1 MSIDKNGNSLMD
13 NLFNVNI
20 NFNLK
25 LLENPNV
32 KSEHANAQVISIIL
46 PEYTEKNI
54 KIIMDSYIKP
64 VYICTTINGLLIYFI
79 FVVY

>member
-1 MSIDKNGNSLMD
+1 MNKNGRKYLKTYAWALIKMMD
-13 NLFNVNI
+13 NLFNMNI

-46 PEYTEKNI
+46 PEYTEKN
-54 KIIMDSYIKP
+54 Y
-64 VYICTTINGLLIYFI
+64 
-79 FVVY
+79 

>member
-13 NLFNVNI
+13 NLFNMNI

-46 PEYTEKNI
+46 PEYTDKNI
-54 KIIMDSYIKP
+54 KIH
-64 VYICTTINGLLIYFI
+64 NGQLYKTCIHLY
-79 FVVY
+79 YN

>member
-1 MSIDKNGNSLMD
+1 MSFDKNGNILMD
-13 NLFNVNI
+13 NFFNINN

-46 PEYTEKNI
+46 PEYTEKN
-54 KIIMDSYIKP
+54 Y
-64 VYICTTINGLLIYFI
+64 
-79 FVVY
+79 